1 MTPPASPLSDDLL
14 LRLHHGETAGP
25 SLTDAQAHDP
35 VARQTLADWQ
45 AQDAALAALFPDPGP
60 EIPPALR
67 RLLDEAEASRLPLPR
82 LALRGR
88 MIAAGIALFAL
99 GAATGWLARPH
110 PAMAEFD
117 LPRTALAA
125 HMTYVSEIAHPVEVS
140 GSDRDHLLRWL
151 SKRLG
156 QPIHAPDLGAQG
168 FQLLGGRLLPGE
180 PHPAALLM
188 YENDAGLRLTIYV
201 IPDTA
206 ANSAFRHVEEDGQQ
220 GVWWTDDGLGC
231 AIIGPLDRK
240 ALQEVAQAAYDQLI

>member
-1 MTPPASPLSDDLL
+1 MTPPAPPLPDDLL
-14 LRLHHGETAGP
+14 VRLHHGDTVEPADREA
-25 SLTDAQAHDP
+25 LARDP
-35 VARQTLADWQ
+35 AARQTLDAWR

-60 EIPPALR
+60 AIPPALR
-67 RLLDEAEASRLPLPR
+67 RLLDEAAAPDLPR
-82 LALRGR
+82 QTLRWG
-88 MIAAGIALFAL
+88 MVAAGVALFAL

-110 PAMAEFD
+110 PAAAGFD

-125 HMTYVSEIAHPVEVS
+125 HMTYVSEIAHPVEVP